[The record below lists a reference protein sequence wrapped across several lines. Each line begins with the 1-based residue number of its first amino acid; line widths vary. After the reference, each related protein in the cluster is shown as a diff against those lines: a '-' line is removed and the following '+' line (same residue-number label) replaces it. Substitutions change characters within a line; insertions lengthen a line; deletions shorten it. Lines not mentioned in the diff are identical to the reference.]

1 MNPKPFFGLALWAIV
16 SALTLPTSVH
26 AAQADPALLATVDAY
41 VDGWYAGDAK
51 RIETATHPD
60 LIRRKPALS
69 GTDGAIQL
77 EEIDKLGLL
86 AAARSGL
93 GRRAPAEDRKRM
105 TTEVLDQ
112 RSVSALALVETGG
125 TFSYLQL
132 VRNAGRWQV
141 LNVLWEPKLSA
152 DEGRDMRDAAL
163 VEATVQDYLQGWY
176 TGDAERMRRAL
187 HPELVKRK
195 PALLNRAGEIR
206 IDTLDA
212 ENMIA
217 ATRAGGGT
225 RTPAAKQAATL
236 KVLDIRGRSAVA
248 VLETGEFFDYIALA
262 RNKGQWQ
269 IVNVLWEPNIE

>member
-1 MNPKPFFGLALWAIV
+1 MNRKTCAGLALLAIV
-16 SALTLPTSVH
+16 ACMMQPVSAR
-26 AAQADPALLATVDAY
+26 AAQDDATLLETLDAY
-41 VDGWYAGDAK
+41 VEGWYAGDAA

-77 EEIDKLGLL
+77 EEIDQLGLL
-86 AAARSGL
+86 VAARSGL

-152 DEGRDMRDAAL
+152 DEGRDMHDAAL

-187 HPELVKRK
+187 HPELIKRK
-195 PALLNRAGEIR
+195 PALLNRAGDIR

-212 ENMIA
+212 NNMIA
-217 ATRAGGGT
+217 ATRAGRGT
-225 RTPAAKQAATL
+225 RTPAAKQLKTL
-236 KVLDIRGRSAVA
+236 KVLDIRGRSALA
-248 VLETGEFFDYIALA
+248 LLETGEFFDYIALA
-262 RNKGQWQ
+262 RNKGQWL